1 MVTKSSIWT
10 KLSFVKKIIMVRFLG
25 FVLIFFTIFF
35 SRAISIEVTSLEAE
49 KRLEFSE
56 LFPKRI
62 CEKIYDKSTFGSVK
76 KLTDDITLR
85 NYFNLKRI
93 DLDEQNSTL
102 SLFLDQ
108 RSFFYTEPKLN
119 LIIFNS
125 LSDDFSDEM
134 SSINKKVIEAKTQ
147 KIVVCEYDLN
157 KSISEGKFFDF
168 QMTFQ
173 DSTKVE
179 SNVKP
184 KILIFYDGTIEYI
197 YYDEVVSYNISDF
210 DYKRYPFDEQSF
222 KFVIYSKIFEK
233 VSFRASDKFK
243 ILNDEMR
250 EVNFTNISSPGWTI
264 NQFISYPYMET
275 LVDAYSDYAKHSITT
290 EFLIERNSISF
301 VFKFI
306 MPIVMIIMVTYFTIF
321 VPFEFYRISVCITL
335 VLSLVAFNLVAAASK
350 IPDMPYLNVFDW
362 FIFTAYINAIS
373 VLIITFIESIYIG
386 HFMGYSQTD
395 ILKVPRH
402 EKTGLL
408 IFRKLSWII
417 LLIILIVSALAGY
430 WVIFLN

>member
-1 MVTKSSIWT
+1 MI
-10 KLSFVKKIIMVRFLG
+10 RFLG
-25 FVLIFFTIFF
+25 FILIFLSIFI

-62 CEKIYDKSTFGSVK
+62 CDNIYDKSTFGTEK
-76 KLTDDITLR
+76 KLKEDVTLK
-85 NYFNLKRI
+85 NFFNLKRI
-93 DLDEQNSTL
+93 NLDEQNSTL

-108 RSFFYTEPKLN
+108 RSFYYTEPKLN

-134 SSINKKVIEAKTQ
+134 SAINKKVIEAKTQ

-168 QMTFQ
+168 QMTYQ
-173 DSTKVE
+173 DSTKVV
-179 SNVKP
+179 SNIDP
-184 KILIFYDGTIEYI
+184 KILIFYDGTVEYI
-197 YYDEVVSYNISDF
+197 YYDEVVTYNISDF
-210 DYKRYPFDEQSF
+210 NYKKYPFDEQSF
-222 KFVIYSKIFEK
+222 KFVVYSKVFEK
-233 VSFRASDKFK
+233 VSFRASNKFK

-250 EVNFTNISSPGWTI
+250 KVNFTNISSPGWTI

-290 EFLIERNSISF
+290 EFLIQRNSISF

-321 VPFEFYRISVCITL
+321 LPFEFYRISVCITL
-335 VLSLVAFNLVAAASK
+335 VLSLVAFNLVAASSK

-373 VLIITFIESIYIG
+373 VLIVTFIESIYVG
-386 HFMGYSQTD
+386 HFMGYGQKD
-395 ILKVPRH
+395 ILNVPRH
-402 EKTGLL
+402 EKKGLL
-408 IFRKLSWII
+408 KFRKISGGV
-417 LLIILIVSALAGY
+417 LLAILIVSSVIGY
-430 WVIFLN
+430 SYIYK

>member
-1 MVTKSSIWT
+1 MI
-10 KLSFVKKIIMVRFLG
+10 RFFG
-25 FVLIFFTIFF
+25 FILIFLTIFI

-62 CEKIYDKSTFGSVK
+62 CDNIYDKSTFGTEK
-76 KLTDDITLR
+76 KLKEYVTLK
-85 NYFNLKRI
+85 NFFNLKRI
-93 DLDEQNSTL
+93 NLDEQNSSL

-108 RSFFYTEPKLN
+108 RSFYYTEPKLN

-134 SSINKKVIEAKTQ
+134 SAINKKVIEAKTQ

-168 QMTFQ
+168 QMTYQ

-179 SNVKP
+179 SNIDP
-184 KILIFYDGTIEYI
+184 KILIFYDGTVEYI
-197 YYDEVVSYNISDF
+197 YYDEVVTYNISDF
-210 DYKRYPFDEQSF
+210 NYKKYPFDEQSF
-222 KFVIYSKIFEK
+222 KFVVYSKVFEK

-250 EVNFTNISSPGWTI
+250 KVNFTNISSPGWTI

-290 EFLIERNSISF
+290 EFLIQRNSISF

-306 MPIVMIIMVTYFTIF
+306 MPIVMLIMVTYFTIF
-321 VPFEFYRISVCITL
+321 LPFEFYRISVCITL
-335 VLSLVAFNLVAAASK
+335 VLSLVAFNLVAASSK

-373 VLIITFIESIYIG
+373 VLIITFIESIYVG
-386 HFMGYSQTD
+386 HFMGYDQKD
-395 ILKVPRH
+395 ILKVPRD

-408 IFRKLSWII
+408 KFRKISWVI
-417 LLIILIVSALAGY
+417 LLIILIISALTGY
-430 WVIFLN
+430 FYIYK

>member
-1 MVTKSSIWT
+1 MFLYQENFKIIKV
-10 KLSFVKKIIMVRFLG
+10 LSFILLFLII
-25 FVLIFFTIFF
+25 FVPK
-35 SRAISIEVTSLEAE
+35 AVSIEVSTLEAE

-62 CEKIYDKSTFGSVK
+62 CDDIYNKSTFGVEK
-76 KLTDDITLR
+76 KLQEDVTLR
-85 NYFNLKRI
+85 NFYNLKRI
-93 DLDEQNSTL
+93 NLDEQKSTL
-102 SLFLDQ
+102 SLFIDQ
-108 RSFFYTEPKLN
+108 RSFFYKEPNLN

-125 LSDDFSDEM
+125 LSDDFSNEM
-134 SSINKKVIEAKTQ
+134 SSISKKVKEAKTQ

-157 KSISEGKFFDF
+157 RSILEGKFFDF

-197 YYDEVVSYNISDF
+197 YYDEVVTYNISDF
-210 DYKRYPFDEQSF
+210 NYKKYPFDKQSF

-243 ILNDEMR
+243 LLNNEMR
-250 EVNFTNISSPGWTI
+250 EVNFSNISSPGWSI
-264 NQFISYPYMET
+264 IQYIAYPYMET
-275 LVDAYSDYAKHSITT
+275 LVDAYSDYAKHSLTT

-306 MPIVMIIMVTYFTIF
+306 TPIMMITLITYFTIF
-321 VPFEFYRISVCITL
+321 LPFEFYRISVCITL
-335 VLSLVAFNLVAAASK
+335 VLSLVAFNLVAASSK

-362 FIFTAYINAIS
+362 FIFTAYINAVS
-373 VLIITFIESIYIG
+373 VLIVTFVESIYIG
-386 HFMGYSQTD
+386 HFLGYGQKD
-395 ILKVPRH
+395 ILKVPRDK
-402 EKTGLL
+402 KTGLL
-408 IFRKLSWII
+408 IFRKISWIVL
-417 LLIILIVSALAGY
+417 LLILIISASIGY
-430 WVIFLN
+430 FYIYK

>member
-1 MVTKSSIWT
+1 MT
-10 KLSFVKKIIMVRFLG
+10 RFLG
-25 FVLIFFTIFF
+25 FVLIFLTIFI

-62 CEKIYDKSTFGSVK
+62 CDNIYDQSNFGVEK
-76 KLTDDITLR
+76 KLKEDVTLK

-93 DLDEQNSTL
+93 NLDEQKSTL

-125 LSDDFSDEM
+125 LSDDFSNEM
-134 SSINKKVIEAKTQ
+134 SAINKKVIEAKTQ

-184 KILIFYDGTIEYI
+184 KILIFYDGTIEYV
-197 YYDEVVSYNISDF
+197 YYDEVALYNISDF

-233 VSFRASDKFK
+233 VSFRASNKFK

-250 EVNFTNISSPGWTI
+250 EVNFSNISSPGWTI
-264 NQFISYPYMET
+264 NQYIAYPYMET

-290 EFLIERNSISF
+290 EFLIQRNSISF

-306 MPIVMIIMVTYFTIF
+306 MPIVMIIIVTYFTVF

-350 IPDMPYLNVFDW
+350 IPNMPYLNVFDW

-373 VLIITFIESIYIG
+373 VLIITFVESIYIG
-386 HFMGYSQTD
+386 HFMGYGTKE
-395 ILKVPRH
+395 ILKIPRD

-408 IFRKLSWII
+408 KFRRISWII
-417 LLIILIVSALAGY
+417 LLIILITSTLLGY
-430 WVIFLN
+430 FYIYK

>member
-1 MVTKSSIWT
+1 MT
-10 KLSFVKKIIMVRFLG
+10 RFFG
-25 FVLIFFTIFF
+25 FVLIFLTIFI

-62 CEKIYDKSTFGSVK
+62 CDNIYDQSNFGVEK
-76 KLTDDITLR
+76 KLKEDVTLK

-93 DLDEQNSTL
+93 NLDEQKSTL

-125 LSDDFSDEM
+125 LSDDFSNEM
-134 SSINKKVIEAKTQ
+134 SAINKKVIEAKTQ
-147 KIVVCEYDLN
+147 KIVVCEFDLN

-184 KILIFYDGTIEYI
+184 KILIFYDGTIEYV
-197 YYDEVVSYNISDF
+197 YYDEVASYNISDF

-233 VSFRASDKFK
+233 VSFRASNKFK

-250 EVNFTNISSPGWTI
+250 EVNFSNISSPGWTI
-264 NQFISYPYMET
+264 NQYIAYPYMET

-290 EFLIERNSISF
+290 EFLIQRNSISF

-306 MPIVMIIMVTYFTIF
+306 MPIVMIIIVTYFTVF

-350 IPDMPYLNVFDW
+350 IPNMPYLNVFDW

-373 VLIITFIESIYIG
+373 VLIITFVESIYIG
-386 HFMGYSQTD
+386 HFMGYGQKD
-395 ILKVPRH
+395 ILKIPKD

-408 IFRKLSWII
+408 KFRRISWMI
-417 LLIILIVSALAGY
+417 LLIILITSTLLGY
-430 WVIFLN
+430 FYIYK

>member
-1 MVTKSSIWT
+1 MI
-10 KLSFVKKIIMVRFLG
+10 RFLG
-25 FVLIFFTIFF
+25 FILIFLSIFI

-62 CEKIYDKSTFGSVK
+62 CDNIYDKSTFGTEK
-76 KLTDDITLR
+76 KLKEDVTLK
-85 NYFNLKRI
+85 NFFNLKRI
-93 DLDEQNSTL
+93 NLDEQNSTL

-108 RSFFYTEPKLN
+108 RSFYYTEPKLN

-134 SSINKKVIEAKTQ
+134 SAINKKVLEAKTQ

-168 QMTFQ
+168 QMTYQ

-179 SNVKP
+179 SNVDP

-197 YYDEVVSYNISDF
+197 YYDEVVTYNISNF
-210 DYKRYPFDEQSF
+210 NYKKYPFDEQSF
-222 KFVIYSKIFEK
+222 KFVVYSKVFEK
-233 VSFRASDKFK
+233 VSFRASNKFK

-250 EVNFTNISSPGWTI
+250 KVNFTNISSPGWTI

-290 EFLIERNSISF
+290 EFLIQRNSISF

-306 MPIVMIIMVTYFTIF
+306 MPIVMIIMITYLTIF
-321 VPFEFYRISVCITL
+321 LPFEFYRISVCITL
-335 VLSLVAFNLVAAASK
+335 VLSLVAFNLVAASSK

-373 VLIITFIESIYIG
+373 VLIVTFIESIYIG
-386 HFMGYSQTD
+386 HFMGYGQRD
-395 ILKVPRH
+395 ILNVPRH
-402 EKTGLL
+402 EKKGLL
-408 IFRKLSWII
+408 KFRNISGVI
-417 LLIILIVSALAGY
+417 LLLILSASTIVGY
-430 WVIFLN
+430 FSIYK

>member
-1 MVTKSSIWT
+1 MT
-10 KLSFVKKIIMVRFLG
+10 RFLG
-25 FVLIFFTIFF
+25 FVFILLTIFI
-35 SRAISIEVTSLEAE
+35 SRAISIEVSSLEAE

-62 CEKIYDKSTFGSVK
+62 CDNIYDKSTFGVEK
-76 KLTDDITLR
+76 KLKEDVILK

-93 DLDEQNSTL
+93 DLNEQNSNL
-102 SLFLDQ
+102 SLLLDQ
-108 RSFFYTEPKLN
+108 RSFYYTEPKLN

-134 SSINKKVIEAKTQ
+134 SAINKKVIEAKTQ

-184 KILIFYDGTIEYI
+184 KILIFYDGTIEYV
-197 YYDEVVSYNISDF
+197 YYDEVALYNISDF

-233 VSFRASDKFK
+233 VSFRASNKFK

-250 EVNFTNISSPGWTI
+250 EVNFSNISSPGWTI
-264 NQFISYPYMET
+264 NQYIAYPYMET

-290 EFLIERNSISF
+290 EFLIQRNSISF

-306 MPIVMIIMVTYFTIF
+306 MPIVMIIIVTYFTVF

-350 IPDMPYLNVFDW
+350 IPNMPYLNVFDW

-373 VLIITFIESIYIG
+373 VLIITFVESIYIG
-386 HFMGYSQTD
+386 HFMGYGQKD
-395 ILKVPRH
+395 ILKIPRD

-408 IFRKLSWII
+408 KFRRISWII
-417 LLIILIVSALAGY
+417 LLIILITSTLLGY
-430 WVIFLN
+430 FYIYK

>member
-1 MVTKSSIWT
+1 MT
-10 KLSFVKKIIMVRFLG
+10 RFLG
-25 FVLIFFTIFF
+25 FILIFLSIFI

-62 CEKIYDKSTFGSVK
+62 CDNIYDKSAFGTEK
-76 KLTDDITLR
+76 KLKEYVTLK
-85 NYFNLKRI
+85 NFFNLKRI
-93 DLDEQNSTL
+93 NLDEQNSSL

-108 RSFFYTEPKLN
+108 RSFYYTEPKLN

-134 SSINKKVIEAKTQ
+134 SAINKKVIEAKTQ

-168 QMTFQ
+168 QMTYQ

-179 SNVKP
+179 SNIDP
-184 KILIFYDGTIEYI
+184 KILIFYDGTVEYI
-197 YYDEVVSYNISDF
+197 YYDEVVTYNISDF
-210 DYKRYPFDEQSF
+210 NYKKYPFDEQSF
-222 KFVIYSKIFEK
+222 KFVVYSKVFEK

-250 EVNFTNISSPGWTI
+250 KVNFTNISSPGWTI

-290 EFLIERNSISF
+290 EFIIERNSISF

-321 VPFEFYRISVCITL
+321 LPFEFDRISVCITL

-373 VLIITFIESIYIG
+373 VLIITFIESIYVG
-386 HFMGYSQTD
+386 HFMGYDQKD
-395 ILKVPRH
+395 ILKVPRD

-408 IFRKLSWII
+408 KFRRISWII
-417 LLIILIVSALAGY
+417 LLIILITSTLLGY
-430 WVIFLN
+430 FYIYK

>member
-1 MVTKSSIWT
+1 MKMQTKNQMFLYTENFKIM
-10 KLSFVKKIIMVRFLG
+10 KVLSFILLLLIT
-25 FVLIFFTIFF
+25 FVPKAL
-35 SRAISIEVTSLEAE
+35 SIEVSTLEAE

-62 CEKIYDKSTFGSVK
+62 CDDIYNKSTFGVEK
-76 KLTDDITLR
+76 KLQEDVTLR
-85 NYFNLKRI
+85 NFYNLKRI
-93 DLDEQNSTL
+93 NLDEQKSTL
-102 SLFLDQ
+102 SLFIDQ
-108 RSFFYTEPKLN
+108 RSFFYKEPKLN

-134 SSINKKVIEAKTQ
+134 SSISKKVKEAKTQ

-157 KSISEGKFFDF
+157 RSILEGKFFDF

-197 YYDEVVSYNISDF
+197 YYDEVVTYNISDF
-210 DYKRYPFDEQSF
+210 NYKKYPFDEQSF

-243 ILNDEMR
+243 ILNNDMR
-250 EVNFTNISSPGWTI
+250 EVNFSNISSPGWSI
-264 NQFISYPYMET
+264 IQYIAYPYMET

-306 MPIVMIIMVTYFTIF
+306 TPIMMITLITYFTIF
-321 VPFEFYRISVCITL
+321 LPFEFYRISVCITL
-335 VLSLVAFNLVAAASK
+335 VLSLVAFNLVAASSK

-362 FIFTAYINAIS
+362 FIFTAYINAVS
-373 VLIITFIESIYIG
+373 VLIVTFVESIYIG
-386 HFMGYSQTD
+386 HFMGYGQKD
-395 ILKVPRH
+395 ILRVPRDQ
-402 EKTGLL
+402 KTGLL
-408 IFRKLSWII
+408 IFRKISWII
-417 LLIILIVSALAGY
+417 LLLILIISASIGY
-430 WVIFLN
+430 FYIYK

>member
-1 MVTKSSIWT
+1 MI
-10 KLSFVKKIIMVRFLG
+10 RFLG
-25 FVLIFFTIFF
+25 FILIFLSIFI

-62 CEKIYDKSTFGSVK
+62 CDNIYDKSTFGTEK
-76 KLTDDITLR
+76 KLKEDVTLK
-85 NYFNLKRI
+85 NFFNLKRI
-93 DLDEQNSTL
+93 NLDEQNSTL

-108 RSFFYTEPKLN
+108 RSFYYTEPKLN

-134 SSINKKVIEAKTQ
+134 SAINKKVIEAKTQ

-168 QMTFQ
+168 QMTYQ
-173 DSTKVE
+173 DSTKVV
-179 SNVKP
+179 SNIDP
-184 KILIFYDGTIEYI
+184 KILIFYDGTVEYI
-197 YYDEVVSYNISDF
+197 YYDEVVTYNTSDF
-210 DYKRYPFDEQSF
+210 NYKKYPFDEQSF
-222 KFVIYSKIFEK
+222 KFVVYSKVFEK

-250 EVNFTNISSPGWTI
+250 KVNFTNISSPGWTI

-290 EFLIERNSISF
+290 EFLIQRNSISF

-306 MPIVMIIMVTYFTIF
+306 MPIVMIIMITYLTIF
-321 VPFEFYRISVCITL
+321 LPFEFYRISVCITL
-335 VLSLVAFNLVAAASK
+335 VLSLVAFNLVAASSK

-373 VLIITFIESIYIG
+373 VLIVTFIESIYVG
-386 HFMGYSQTD
+386 HFMGYGQKD
-395 ILKVPRH
+395 ILNVPRH
-402 EKTGLL
+402 EKAGLL
-408 IFRKLSWII
+408 IFRRISWII
-417 LLIILIVSALAGY
+417 LLIILIVSALIGY
-430 WVIFLN
+430 FYIYK

>member
-1 MVTKSSIWT
+1 MI
-10 KLSFVKKIIMVRFLG
+10 RFFG
-25 FVLIFFTIFF
+25 FILIFLTIFI

-62 CEKIYDKSTFGSVK
+62 CDNIYDKSTFGTEK
-76 KLTDDITLR
+76 KLKEYVTLK
-85 NYFNLKRI
+85 NFFNLKRI
-93 DLDEQNSTL
+93 NLDEQNSSL

-108 RSFFYTEPKLN
+108 RSFYYTEPKLN

-134 SSINKKVIEAKTQ
+134 SAINKKVIEAKTQ

-168 QMTFQ
+168 QMTYQ

-179 SNVKP
+179 SNIDP
-184 KILIFYDGTIEYI
+184 KILIFYDGTVEYI
-197 YYDEVVSYNISDF
+197 YYDEVVTYNISDF
-210 DYKRYPFDEQSF
+210 NYKKYPFDEQSF
-222 KFVIYSKIFEK
+222 KFVVYSKVFEK

-250 EVNFTNISSPGWTI
+250 KVNFTNISSPGWTI

-290 EFLIERNSISF
+290 EFIIERNSISF

-321 VPFEFYRISVCITL
+321 LPFEFYRISVCITL

-373 VLIITFIESIYIG
+373 VLIVTFIESIYVG
-386 HFMGYSQTD
+386 HFMGYDQKD
-395 ILKVPRH
+395 ILKVPRD

-408 IFRKLSWII
+408 KFRKISWVI
-417 LLIILIVSALAGY
+417 LLIILIISALTGY
-430 WVIFLN
+430 FYIYK

>member
-1 MVTKSSIWT
+1 MKMQTKNQMFLYPENFKIM
-10 KLSFVKKIIMVRFLG
+10 KVLSFILLLLIT
-25 FVLIFFTIFF
+25 FVPK
-35 SRAISIEVTSLEAE
+35 AVSIEVSTLEAE

-62 CEKIYDKSTFGSVK
+62 CDDIYNKSTFGVEK
-76 KLTDDITLR
+76 KLQEDVTLR
-85 NYFNLKRI
+85 NFYNLKRI
-93 DLDEQNSTL
+93 NLDEQKSTL
-102 SLFLDQ
+102 SLFIDQ
-108 RSFFYTEPKLN
+108 RSFFYKEPKLN

-134 SSINKKVIEAKTQ
+134 SSISKKVKEAKTQ

-157 KSISEGKFFDF
+157 RSILEGKFFDF

-197 YYDEVVSYNISDF
+197 YYDEVVTYNISDF
-210 DYKRYPFDEQSF
+210 NYKKYPFDKQSF

-243 ILNDEMR
+243 LLNNEMR
-250 EVNFTNISSPGWTI
+250 EVNFSNISSPGWSI
-264 NQFISYPYMET
+264 IQYIAYPYMET

-306 MPIVMIIMVTYFTIF
+306 TPIMMITLITYFTIF
-321 VPFEFYRISVCITL
+321 LPFEFYRISVCITL
-335 VLSLVAFNLVAAASK
+335 VLSLVAFNLVAASSK

-362 FIFTAYINAIS
+362 FIFTAYINAVS
-373 VLIITFIESIYIG
+373 VLIVTFVESIYIG
-386 HFMGYSQTD
+386 HFLGYGQKD
-395 ILKVPRH
+395 ILKVPRDQ
-402 EKTGLL
+402 KTGLL
-408 IFRKLSWII
+408 IFRKISWII
-417 LLIILIVSALAGY
+417 LLLILIISASIGY
-430 WVIFLN
+430 FYIYK

>member
-1 MVTKSSIWT
+1 M
-10 KLSFVKKIIMVRFLG
+10 KIIFRLLFFLNV
-25 FVLIFFTIFF
+25 FLIFSYTN
-35 SRAISIEVTSLEAE
+35 AIEVTSLQAE

-56 LFPKRI
+56 LFPKKI
-62 CEKIYDKSTFGSVK
+62 CDKIYDQSTFGVEK
-76 KLTDDITLR
+76 KLKEDVTLR

-93 DLDEQNSTL
+93 NLDEQNSTL

-173 DSTKVE
+173 DSTKVD

-197 YYDEVVSYNISDF
+197 YYDEFVTYNISNF
-210 DYKRYPFDEQSF
+210 DYKKYPFDEQTF
-222 KFVIYSKIFEK
+222 KFVIYSKVFEK

-321 VPFEFYRISVCITL
+321 VPFDFHRVSVCITL

-350 IPDMPYLNVFDW
+350 IPDMTYLNVFDW

-386 HFMGYSQTD
+386 HFMGYGQKD
-395 ILKVPRH
+395 ILKIPMD

-408 IFRKLSWII
+408 IFRKISWVI
-417 LLIILIVSALAGY
+417 LLIILIISALIGY
-430 WVIFLN
+430 LYIYK

>member
-1 MVTKSSIWT
+1 MI
-10 KLSFVKKIIMVRFLG
+10 RFFG
-25 FVLIFFTIFF
+25 FILIFLTIFI

-62 CEKIYDKSTFGSVK
+62 CDNIYDKSTFGTEK
-76 KLTDDITLR
+76 KLKEYVTLK
-85 NYFNLKRI
+85 NFFNLKRI
-93 DLDEQNSTL
+93 NLDEQNSSL

-108 RSFFYTEPKLN
+108 RSFYYTEPKLN

-134 SSINKKVIEAKTQ
+134 SAINKKVIEAKTQ

-157 KSISEGKFFDF
+157 KSILEGKFFDF
-168 QMTFQ
+168 QMTYQ

-179 SNVKP
+179 SNIDP
-184 KILIFYDGTIEYI
+184 KILIFYDGTVEYI
-197 YYDEVVSYNISDF
+197 YYDEVVTYNISDF
-210 DYKRYPFDEQSF
+210 NYKKYPFDEQSF
-222 KFVIYSKIFEK
+222 KFVVYSKVFEK

-250 EVNFTNISSPGWTI
+250 KVNFTNISSPGWTI

-290 EFLIERNSISF
+290 EFLIQRNSISF

-321 VPFEFYRISVCITL
+321 LPFEFYRISVCITL

-373 VLIITFIESIYIG
+373 VLIVTFIESIYIG
-386 HFMGYSQTD
+386 HFMGYGQRD
-395 ILKVPRH
+395 ILNVPRH
-402 EKTGLL
+402 EKKGLL
-408 IFRKLSWII
+408 KFRKISGGV
-417 LLIILIVSALAGY
+417 LLIILIVSSAIGY
-430 WVIFLN
+430 SYIYK

>member
-1 MVTKSSIWT
+1 MI
-10 KLSFVKKIIMVRFLG
+10 RFLG
-25 FVLIFFTIFF
+25 FILIFLSIFI

-62 CEKIYDKSTFGSVK
+62 CDNIYDKSTFGTEK
-76 KLTDDITLR
+76 KLKEDVTLK
-85 NYFNLKRI
+85 NFFNLKRI
-93 DLDEQNSTL
+93 NLDEQNSTL

-108 RSFFYTEPKLN
+108 RSFYYTEPKLN

-134 SSINKKVIEAKTQ
+134 SAINKKVIEAKTQ

-168 QMTFQ
+168 QMTYQ
-173 DSTKVE
+173 DSTKVV
-179 SNVKP
+179 SNIDP
-184 KILIFYDGTIEYI
+184 KILIFYDGTVEYI
-197 YYDEVVSYNISDF
+197 YYDEVVTYNISDF
-210 DYKRYPFDEQSF
+210 NYKKYPFDEQSF
-222 KFVIYSKIFEK
+222 KFVVYSKVFEK
-233 VSFRASDKFK
+233 VSFRASNKFK

-250 EVNFTNISSPGWTI
+250 KVNFTNISSPGWTI

-290 EFLIERNSISF
+290 EFLIQRNSISF

-306 MPIVMIIMVTYFTIF
+306 MPIVMIIMITYLTIF
-321 VPFEFYRISVCITL
+321 LPFEFYRISVCITL
-335 VLSLVAFNLVAAASK
+335 VLSLVAFNLVAASSK

-373 VLIITFIESIYIG
+373 VLIVTFIESIYVG
-386 HFMGYSQTD
+386 HFMGYGQKD

-402 EKTGLL
+402 EKAGLL
-408 IFRKLSWII
+408 IFRRISWII
-417 LLIILIVSALAGY
+417 LLIILIVSALIGY
-430 WVIFLN
+430 FYIYK

>member
-1 MVTKSSIWT
+1 MT
-10 KLSFVKKIIMVRFLG
+10 RFLG
-25 FVLIFFTIFF
+25 FVLIILTIFI
-35 SRAISIEVTSLEAE
+35 SKAISIEVTSLEAE

-62 CEKIYDKSTFGSVK
+62 CDNIYDQSNFGVEK
-76 KLTDDITLR
+76 KLKEDVTLK

-93 DLDEQNSTL
+93 NLDEQKSTL

-125 LSDDFSDEM
+125 LSDDFSNEM
-134 SSINKKVIEAKTQ
+134 SAINKKVIEAKTQ

-184 KILIFYDGTIEYI
+184 KILIFYDGTIEYV
-197 YYDEVVSYNISDF
+197 YYDEVASYNISDF

-306 MPIVMIIMVTYFTIF
+306 MPIVMIIMITYLTIF
-321 VPFEFYRISVCITL
+321 LPFEFYRISVCITL
-335 VLSLVAFNLVAAASK
+335 VLSLVAFNLVAASSK

-373 VLIITFIESIYIG
+373 VLIVTFIESIYIG
-386 HFMGYSQTD
+386 HFMGYGQRD
-395 ILKVPRH
+395 ILNVPRH
-402 EKTGLL
+402 EKKGLL
-408 IFRKLSWII
+408 KFRKISGGV
-417 LLIILIVSALAGY
+417 LLTILIVSSVIGY
-430 WVIFLN
+430 SYIYK

>member
-1 MVTKSSIWT
+1 MT
-10 KLSFVKKIIMVRFLG
+10 RFLG
-25 FVLIFFTIFF
+25 FVLIFLTIFI

-62 CEKIYDKSTFGSVK
+62 CDNIYDQSNFGVEK
-76 KLTDDITLR
+76 KLKEDVTLK

-93 DLDEQNSTL
+93 NLDEQKSTL

-125 LSDDFSDEM
+125 LSDDFSNEM
-134 SSINKKVIEAKTQ
+134 SAINKKVIEAKTQ
-147 KIVVCEYDLN
+147 KIVVCEFDLN

-184 KILIFYDGTIEYI
+184 KILIFYDGTIEYV
-197 YYDEVVSYNISDF
+197 YYDEVALYNISDF

-233 VSFRASDKFK
+233 VSFRASNKFK

-250 EVNFTNISSPGWTI
+250 EVNFSNISSPGWTI
-264 NQFISYPYMET
+264 NQYIAYPYMET

-290 EFLIERNSISF
+290 EFLIQRNSISF

-306 MPIVMIIMVTYFTIF
+306 MLIVMIILVTYFTVF

-350 IPDMPYLNVFDW
+350 IPNMPYLNVFDW

-373 VLIITFIESIYIG
+373 VLIITFVESIYIG
-386 HFMGYSQTD
+386 HFMGYGQKD
-395 ILKVPRH
+395 ILKIPRD

-408 IFRKLSWII
+408 KFRRISWII
-417 LLIILIVSALAGY
+417 LLIILITSTLLGY
-430 WVIFLN
+430 FYIYK

>member
-1 MVTKSSIWT
+1 MKMQTKKQMFLYPENFKIM
-10 KLSFVKKIIMVRFLG
+10 KVLSFILLLLIT
-25 FVLIFFTIFF
+25 FVPK
-35 SRAISIEVTSLEAE
+35 AVSIEVSTLEAE

-62 CEKIYDKSTFGSVK
+62 CDDIYNKSTFGVEK
-76 KLTDDITLR
+76 KLQEDVTLR
-85 NYFNLKRI
+85 NFYNLKRI
-93 DLDEQNSTL
+93 NLDEQKSTL
-102 SLFLDQ
+102 SLFIDQ
-108 RSFFYTEPKLN
+108 RSFFYKEPNLN

-125 LSDDFSDEM
+125 LSDDFSNEM
-134 SSINKKVIEAKTQ
+134 SSISKKVKEAKTQ

-157 KSISEGKFFDF
+157 RSILEGKFFDF

-197 YYDEVVSYNISDF
+197 YYDEVVTYNISDF
-210 DYKRYPFDEQSF
+210 NYKKYPFDKQSF

-243 ILNDEMR
+243 LLNNEMR
-250 EVNFTNISSPGWTI
+250 EVNFSNISSPGWSI
-264 NQFISYPYMET
+264 IQYIAYPYMET
-275 LVDAYSDYAKHSITT
+275 LVDAYSDYAKHSLTT

-306 MPIVMIIMVTYFTIF
+306 TPIMMITLITYFTIF
-321 VPFEFYRISVCITL
+321 LPFEFYRISVCITL
-335 VLSLVAFNLVAAASK
+335 VLSLVAFNLVAASSK

-362 FIFTAYINAIS
+362 FIFTAYINAVS
-373 VLIITFIESIYIG
+373 VLIVTFVESIYIG
-386 HFMGYSQTD
+386 HFLGYGQKD
-395 ILKVPRH
+395 ILKVPRDK
-402 EKTGLL
+402 KTGLL
-408 IFRKLSWII
+408 IFRKISWIVL
-417 LLIILIVSALAGY
+417 LLILIISASIGY
-430 WVIFLN
+430 FYIYK

>member
-1 MVTKSSIWT
+1 MFLYQENFKMIKV
-10 KLSFVKKIIMVRFLG
+10 LSFILLFLITFG
-25 FVLIFFTIFF
+25 PKAV
-35 SRAISIEVTSLEAE
+35 SIEVSTLEAE

-62 CEKIYDKSTFGSVK
+62 CDDIYNKSTFGVEK
-76 KLTDDITLR
+76 KLQEDVTLR
-85 NYFNLKRI
+85 NFYNLKRI
-93 DLDEQNSTL
+93 NLDEQKSTL
-102 SLFLDQ
+102 SLFIDQ
-108 RSFFYTEPKLN
+108 RSFFYKEPKLN

-125 LSDDFSDEM
+125 LSDDFSNEM
-134 SSINKKVIEAKTQ
+134 SSISKKVKEAKTQ

-173 DSTKVE
+173 DSIKVE

-197 YYDEVVSYNISDF
+197 YYDEVVTYNISDF

-250 EVNFTNISSPGWTI
+250 EVNFSNISSPGWTI
-264 NQFISYPYMET
+264 NQYIAYPYMET
-275 LVDAYSDYAKHSITT
+275 LVDAYSDYAKHSITA

-321 VPFEFYRISVCITL
+321 VPFEFHRISVCITL
-335 VLSLVAFNLVAAASK
+335 VLSLVAFNLVAASSK

-386 HFMGYSQTD
+386 NFMGYGQED
-395 ILKVPRH
+395 ILKVPRD

-408 IFRKLSWII
+408 IFRKISWII
-417 LLIILIVSALAGY
+417 LLLILIISASIGY
-430 WVIFLN
+430 FYIYK

>member
-1 MVTKSSIWT
+1 MTR
-10 KLSFVKKIIMVRFLG
+10 LLG
-25 FVLIFFTIFF
+25 VILIFLSIFI

-62 CEKIYDKSTFGSVK
+62 CDNIYDKSTFGTEK
-76 KLTDDITLR
+76 KLKEDVTLK
-85 NYFNLKRI
+85 NFFNLKRI
-93 DLDEQNSTL
+93 NLDEQNSTL

-108 RSFFYTEPKLN
+108 RSFYYTEPKLN

-134 SSINKKVIEAKTQ
+134 SAINKKVIEAKTQ

-168 QMTFQ
+168 QMTYQ

-179 SNVKP
+179 SNIDP
-184 KILIFYDGTIEYI
+184 KILIFYDGTVEYI
-197 YYDEVVSYNISDF
+197 YYDEVVTYNTSDF
-210 DYKRYPFDEQSF
+210 NYKKYPFDEQSF
-222 KFVIYSKIFEK
+222 KFVVYSKVFEK
-233 VSFRASDKFK
+233 VSFRASNKFK

-250 EVNFTNISSPGWTI
+250 KVNFTNISSPGWTI

-290 EFLIERNSISF
+290 EFLIQRNSISF

-306 MPIVMIIMVTYFTIF
+306 MPIVMIIMITYLTIF
-321 VPFEFYRISVCITL
+321 LPFEFYRISVCITL
-335 VLSLVAFNLVAAASK
+335 VLSLVAFNLVAASSK
-350 IPDMPYLNVFDW
+350 IPDMPYLNIFDW
-362 FIFTAYINAIS
+362 FIFTAYVNAIS
-373 VLIITFIESIYIG
+373 VLLVTFIESVYIG
-386 HFMGYSQTD
+386 HFLGY
-395 ILKVPRH
+395 
-402 EKTGLL
+402 EKKEIIKISPSEKIGLL
-408 IFRKLSWII
+408 KFRKISGVI
-417 LLIILIVSALAGY
+417 LLTILIVSAWTGY
-430 WVIFLN
+430 WIIFLN

>member
-1 MVTKSSIWT
+1 MT
-10 KLSFVKKIIMVRFLG
+10 RFFG
-25 FVLIFFTIFF
+25 FVLIFLTIFI

-62 CEKIYDKSTFGSVK
+62 CDNIYDQSNFGVEK
-76 KLTDDITLR
+76 KLKEDVTLK

-93 DLDEQNSTL
+93 NLDEQKSTL

-125 LSDDFSDEM
+125 LSDDFSNEM
-134 SSINKKVIEAKTQ
+134 SAINKKVIEAKTQ

-184 KILIFYDGTIEYI
+184 NILIFYDGTIEYV
-197 YYDEVVSYNISDF
+197 YYDEIASYNISDF

-233 VSFRASDKFK
+233 VSFRASNKFK

-250 EVNFTNISSPGWTI
+250 EVNFSNISSPGWTI
-264 NQFISYPYMET
+264 NQYIAYPYMET

-290 EFLIERNSISF
+290 EFLIQRNSISF

-306 MPIVMIIMVTYFTIF
+306 MPIVMIIIVTYFTVF

-350 IPDMPYLNVFDW
+350 IPNMPYLNVFDW

-373 VLIITFIESIYIG
+373 VLIITFVESIYIG
-386 HFMGYSQTD
+386 HFMGYGQRD
-395 ILKVPRH
+395 ILKIPRD

-408 IFRKLSWII
+408 KFRKISWVI
-417 LLIILIVSALAGY
+417 LLIILIISALTGY
-430 WVIFLN
+430 FYIYK

>member
-1 MVTKSSIWT
+1 MFLYQENFKIIKV
-10 KLSFVKKIIMVRFLG
+10 LSFILLFLII
-25 FVLIFFTIFF
+25 FVPK
-35 SRAISIEVTSLEAE
+35 AVSIEVSTLEAE

-62 CEKIYDKSTFGSVK
+62 CDDIYNKSTFGVEK
-76 KLTDDITLR
+76 KLQEDVTLR
-85 NYFNLKRI
+85 NFYNLKRI
-93 DLDEQNSTL
+93 NLDEQKSTL
-102 SLFLDQ
+102 SLFIDQ
-108 RSFFYTEPKLN
+108 RSFFYKEPNLN

-125 LSDDFSDEM
+125 LSDDFSNEM
-134 SSINKKVIEAKTQ
+134 SSISKKVKEAKTQ

-157 KSISEGKFFDF
+157 RSILEGKFFDF

-197 YYDEVVSYNISDF
+197 YYDEVVTYNISDF
-210 DYKRYPFDEQSF
+210 NYKKYPFDKQSF

-243 ILNDEMR
+243 LLNNEMR
-250 EVNFTNISSPGWTI
+250 EVNFSNISSPGWSI
-264 NQFISYPYMET
+264 IQYIAYPYMET

-306 MPIVMIIMVTYFTIF
+306 TPIMMITLITYFTIF
-321 VPFEFYRISVCITL
+321 LPFEFYRISVCITL
-335 VLSLVAFNLVAAASK
+335 VLSLVAFNLVAASSK

-362 FIFTAYINAIS
+362 FIFTAYINAVS
-373 VLIITFIESIYIG
+373 VLIVTFVESIYIG
-386 HFMGYSQTD
+386 HFLGYGQKD
-395 ILKVPRH
+395 ILKVPRDK
-402 EKTGLL
+402 KTGLL
-408 IFRKLSWII
+408 IFRKISWIVL
-417 LLIILIVSALAGY
+417 LLILIISASIGY
-430 WVIFLN
+430 FYIYK

>member
-1 MVTKSSIWT
+1 MT
-10 KLSFVKKIIMVRFLG
+10 RFFG
-25 FVLIFFTIFF
+25 FVLIFLTIFI

-62 CEKIYDKSTFGSVK
+62 CDNIYDQSNFGVEK
-76 KLTDDITLR
+76 KLKEDVTLK

-93 DLDEQNSTL
+93 NLDEQKSTL

-125 LSDDFSDEM
+125 LSDDFSNEM
-134 SSINKKVIEAKTQ
+134 SAINKKVIEAKTQ
-147 KIVVCEYDLN
+147 KIVVCEFDLN

-184 KILIFYDGTIEYI
+184 KILIFYDGTIEYV
-197 YYDEVVSYNISDF
+197 YYDEVASYNISDF

-233 VSFRASDKFK
+233 VSFRASNKFK

-250 EVNFTNISSPGWTI
+250 EVNFSNISSPGWTI
-264 NQFISYPYMET
+264 NQYIAYPYMET

-290 EFLIERNSISF
+290 EFLIQRNSISF

-306 MPIVMIIMVTYFTIF
+306 MPIVMIIIVTYFTVF

-350 IPDMPYLNVFDW
+350 IPNMPYLNVFDW

-373 VLIITFIESIYIG
+373 VLIITFVESIYIG
-386 HFMGYSQTD
+386 HFMGYGQRD
-395 ILKVPRH
+395 ILKIPRD

-408 IFRKLSWII
+408 KFRRISWII
-417 LLIILIVSALAGY
+417 LLIILITSTLLGY
-430 WVIFLN
+430 FYIYK

>member
-1 MVTKSSIWT
+1 MT
-10 KLSFVKKIIMVRFLG
+10 RFLG
-25 FVLIFFTIFF
+25 FVLILLTIFI
-35 SRAISIEVTSLEAE
+35 SRAISIEVSSLEAE

-62 CEKIYDKSTFGSVK
+62 CDNIYDKSTFGIEK
-76 KLTDDITLR
+76 KLKEDVILK

-93 DLDEQNSTL
+93 DLNEQNSNL

-108 RSFFYTEPKLN
+108 RSFYYTEPKLN

-134 SSINKKVIEAKTQ
+134 SAINKKVIEAKTQ

-197 YYDEVVSYNISDF
+197 YYDEIVAYNISDF
-210 DYKRYPFDEQSF
+210 DYKRYPFDEQTF
-222 KFVIYSKIFEK
+222 KFVIFSKIFEK

-306 MPIVMIIMVTYFTIF
+306 MPIVMIIMVTYLTIF
-321 VPFEFYRISVCITL
+321 LPFEFYRISVCIIL
-335 VLSLVAFNLVAAASK
+335 VLSLVAFNLVAAASR

-373 VLIITFIESIYIG
+373 VLIVTFIESIYIG
-386 HFMGYSQTD
+386 HFMGYGQKD
-395 ILKVPRH
+395 ILNVPRH
-402 EKTGLL
+402 EKKGLL
-408 IFRKLSWII
+408 KFRKISGGVLST
-417 LLIILIVSALAGY
+417 ILIVSSVIGY
-430 WVIFLN
+430 SYIYK

>member
-1 MVTKSSIWT
+1 MKSIY
-10 KLSFVKKIIMVRFLG
+10 KFIILIS
-25 FVLIFFTIFF
+25 VLLI
-35 SRAISIEVTSLEAE
+35 SNNSYSIEVSTLEAE

-62 CEKIYDKSTFGSVK
+62 CDNIYEKSTFGTEK
-76 KLTDDITLR
+76 KLKEDVVLK
-85 NYFNLKRI
+85 NFFNLKRI
-93 DLDEQNSTL
+93 NLNEQNSSL

-108 RSFFYTEPKLN
+108 RSFYYTEPKLN

-134 SSINKKVIEAKTQ
+134 SAINKKVIEAKTQ

-168 QMTFQ
+168 QMTYQ

-179 SNVKP
+179 SNVDP

-197 YYDEVVSYNISDF
+197 YYDEVVTYNISDF
-210 DYKRYPFDEQSF
+210 NYKKYPFDEQSF
-222 KFVIYSKIFEK
+222 KFVVYSKVFEK

-243 ILNDEMR
+243 VLNDEMR

-290 EFLIERNSISF
+290 EFLIQRNSISF

-321 VPFEFYRISVCITL
+321 VPFDFHRVSVCITL

-373 VLIITFIESIYIG
+373 VLLVTFIESTYIG
-386 HFMGYSQTD
+386 QFMGYGSED

-402 EKTGLL
+402 EKKGLL
-408 IFRKLSWII
+408 KFRKISGVV
-417 LLIILIVSALAGY
+417 LLIILIVSTLIGY
-430 WVIFLN
+430 FYIYK

>member
-1 MVTKSSIWT
+1 MT
-10 KLSFVKKIIMVRFLG
+10 RFLG
-25 FVLIFFTIFF
+25 FVLIFLTIFI

-62 CEKIYDKSTFGSVK
+62 CDNIYDQSNFGVEK
-76 KLTDDITLR
+76 KLKEDVTLK

-93 DLDEQNSTL
+93 NLDEQKSTL

-125 LSDDFSDEM
+125 LSDDFSNEM
-134 SSINKKVIEAKTQ
+134 SAINKKVIEAKTQ
-147 KIVVCEYDLN
+147 KIVVCEFDLN

-184 KILIFYDGTIEYI
+184 KILIFYDGTIEYV
-197 YYDEVVSYNISDF
+197 YYDEIASYNISDF

-233 VSFRASDKFK
+233 VSFRASNKFK

-250 EVNFTNISSPGWTI
+250 EVNFSNISSPGWTI
-264 NQFISYPYMET
+264 NQYIAYPYMET

-290 EFLIERNSISF
+290 EFLIQRNSISF

-306 MPIVMIIMVTYFTIF
+306 MPIVMIIMVTYLTIF
-321 VPFEFYRISVCITL
+321 LPFEFYRISVCITL

-350 IPDMPYLNVFDW
+350 IPNMPYLNVFDW

-373 VLIITFIESIYIG
+373 VLIITFVESIYIG
-386 HFMGYSQTD
+386 HFMGYGQKD
-395 ILKVPRH
+395 ILKIPRD

-408 IFRKLSWII
+408 KFRRISWII
-417 LLIILIVSALAGY
+417 LLIILITSTLLGY
-430 WVIFLN
+430 FYIYK

>member
-1 MVTKSSIWT
+1 MFLYQENFKMIKV
-10 KLSFVKKIIMVRFLG
+10 LSFILLFLITFG
-25 FVLIFFTIFF
+25 SKAV
-35 SRAISIEVTSLEAE
+35 SIEVSTLEAE

-62 CEKIYDKSTFGSVK
+62 CDDIYNKSTFGVEK
-76 KLTDDITLR
+76 KLQEDVTLR
-85 NYFNLKRI
+85 NFYNLKRI
-93 DLDEQNSTL
+93 NLDEQKSTL
-102 SLFLDQ
+102 SLFIDQ
-108 RSFFYTEPKLN
+108 RSFFYKEPKLN

-125 LSDDFSDEM
+125 LSDDFSNEM
-134 SSINKKVIEAKTQ
+134 SSISKKVKEAKTQ

-173 DSTKVE
+173 DSIKVE

-197 YYDEVVSYNISDF
+197 YYDEVVTYNISDF

-250 EVNFTNISSPGWTI
+250 EVNFSNISSPGWTI
-264 NQFISYPYMET
+264 NQYIAYPYMET

-335 VLSLVAFNLVAAASK
+335 VLSLVAFNLVAASSK

-386 HFMGYSQTD
+386 NFMGYGQKD
-395 ILKVPRH
+395 ILKVPRD

-408 IFRKLSWII
+408 IFRKISWII
-417 LLIILIVSALAGY
+417 LLLILIISSSIGY
-430 WVIFLN
+430 FYIYK

>member
-1 MVTKSSIWT
+1 MKMQTKNQMFLYPENFKIM
-10 KLSFVKKIIMVRFLG
+10 KVLSFILLLLIT
-25 FVLIFFTIFF
+25 FVPK
-35 SRAISIEVTSLEAE
+35 AVSIEVSTLEAE

-62 CEKIYDKSTFGSVK
+62 CDDIYNKSTFGVEK
-76 KLTDDITLR
+76 KLQEDVTLR
-85 NYFNLKRI
+85 NFYNLKRI
-93 DLDEQNSTL
+93 NLDEQKSTL
-102 SLFLDQ
+102 SLFIDQ
-108 RSFFYTEPKLN
+108 RSFFYKEPKLN

-134 SSINKKVIEAKTQ
+134 SSISKKVKEAKTQ

-157 KSISEGKFFDF
+157 RSILEGKFFDF

-197 YYDEVVSYNISDF
+197 YYDEVVTYNISDF
-210 DYKRYPFDEQSF
+210 NYKKYPFDKQSF

-243 ILNDEMR
+243 LLNNEMR
-250 EVNFTNISSPGWTI
+250 EVNFSNISSPGWSI
-264 NQFISYPYMET
+264 IQYIAYPYMET

-306 MPIVMIIMVTYFTIF
+306 TPIMMITLITYFTIF
-321 VPFEFYRISVCITL
+321 LPFEFYRISVCITL
-335 VLSLVAFNLVAAASK
+335 VLSLVAFNLVAASSK

-362 FIFTAYINAIS
+362 FIFTAYINAVS
-373 VLIITFIESIYIG
+373 VLIVTFVESIYIG
-386 HFMGYSQTD
+386 HFLGYGQKD
-395 ILKVPRH
+395 ILKVPRDK
-402 EKTGLL
+402 KTGLL
-408 IFRKLSWII
+408 IFRKISWIVL
-417 LLIILIVSALAGY
+417 LLILIISASIGY
-430 WVIFLN
+430 FYIYK

>member
-1 MVTKSSIWT
+1 MFLYQENFKIIKV
-10 KLSFVKKIIMVRFLG
+10 LSFILLFLII
-25 FVLIFFTIFF
+25 FVPK
-35 SRAISIEVTSLEAE
+35 AVSIEVSTLEAE

-62 CEKIYDKSTFGSVK
+62 CDDIYNKSTFGVEK
-76 KLTDDITLR
+76 KLQEDVTLR
-85 NYFNLKRI
+85 NFYNLKRI
-93 DLDEQNSTL
+93 NLDEQKSTL
-102 SLFLDQ
+102 SLFIDQ
-108 RSFFYTEPKLN
+108 RSFFYKEPNLN

-125 LSDDFSDEM
+125 LSDDFSNEM
-134 SSINKKVIEAKTQ
+134 SSISKKVKEAKTQ

-157 KSISEGKFFDF
+157 RSILEGKFFDF

-197 YYDEVVSYNISDF
+197 YYDEVVTYNISDF
-210 DYKRYPFDEQSF
+210 NYKKYPFDKQSF

-243 ILNDEMR
+243 LLNNEMR
-250 EVNFTNISSPGWTI
+250 EVNFSNISSPGWSI
-264 NQFISYPYMET
+264 IQYIAYPYMET
-275 LVDAYSDYAKHSITT
+275 LVDAYSDYAKHSLTT

-306 MPIVMIIMVTYFTIF
+306 TPIMMITLITYFTIF
-321 VPFEFYRISVCITL
+321 LPFEFYRISVCITL
-335 VLSLVAFNLVAAASK
+335 VLSLVAFNLVAASSK

-362 FIFTAYINAIS
+362 FIFTAYINAVS
-373 VLIITFIESIYIG
+373 VLIVTFVESIYIG
-386 HFMGYSQTD
+386 HFLGYGQKD

-402 EKTGLL
+402 KINGLL
-408 IFRKLSWII
+408 IFRKISWII
-417 LLIILIVSALAGY
+417 LLLILIISASIGY
-430 WVIFLN
+430 FYIYK

>member
-1 MVTKSSIWT
+1 MI
-10 KLSFVKKIIMVRFLG
+10 RFLG
-25 FVLIFFTIFF
+25 FILIFLTIFI

-62 CEKIYDKSTFGSVK
+62 CDNIYDKSAFGTEK
-76 KLTDDITLR
+76 KLKEYVTLK
-85 NYFNLKRI
+85 NFFNLKRI
-93 DLDEQNSTL
+93 NLDEQKSSL

-108 RSFFYTEPKLN
+108 RSFYYTEPKLN

-134 SSINKKVIEAKTQ
+134 SAINKKVIEAKTQ

-168 QMTFQ
+168 QMTYQ

-179 SNVKP
+179 SNIDP
-184 KILIFYDGTIEYI
+184 KILIFYDGTVEYI
-197 YYDEVVSYNISDF
+197 YYDEVVTYNISDF
-210 DYKRYPFDEQSF
+210 NYKKYPFDEQSF
-222 KFVIYSKIFEK
+222 KFVVYSKVFEK

-250 EVNFTNISSPGWTI
+250 KVNFTNISSPGWTI

-290 EFLIERNSISF
+290 EFIIERNSISF

-321 VPFEFYRISVCITL
+321 LPFEFDRISVCITL

-373 VLIITFIESIYIG
+373 VLIVTFIESIYIG
-386 HFMGYSQTD
+386 QFMGYGQKD

-408 IFRKLSWII
+408 KFRKISWVI
-417 LLIILIVSALAGY
+417 LLIILIISALTGY
-430 WVIFLN
+430 FYIYK

>member
-1 MVTKSSIWT
+1 MKMQTKKQMFLYPENFKIM
-10 KLSFVKKIIMVRFLG
+10 KVLSFILLMLIN
-25 FVLIFFTIFF
+25 FVPK
-35 SRAISIEVTSLEAE
+35 AVSIEVSTLEAE

-62 CEKIYDKSTFGSVK
+62 CDDIYNKSTFGVEK
-76 KLTDDITLR
+76 KLQEDVTLR
-85 NYFNLKRI
+85 NYYNLKRI
-93 DLDEQNSTL
+93 NLNEQKSTL
-102 SLFLDQ
+102 SLFIDQ
-108 RSFFYTEPKLN
+108 RSFFYKEPKLN

-125 LSDDFSDEM
+125 LSDDFSNEM
-134 SSINKKVIEAKTQ
+134 SSISKKVKEAKTQ

-173 DSTKVE
+173 DSIKVE

-197 YYDEVVSYNISDF
+197 YYDEVATYNISDF

-250 EVNFTNISSPGWTI
+250 EVNFSNISSPGWTI
-264 NQFISYPYMET
+264 NQYIAYPYMET

-306 MPIVMIIMVTYFTIF
+306 TPIMMIILITYITIF
-321 VPFEFYRISVCITL
+321 LPFEFYRISVCITL
-335 VLSLVAFNLVAAASK
+335 VLSLVAFNLVAASSK

-362 FIFTAYINAIS
+362 FIFTAYINAVS
-373 VLIITFIESIYIG
+373 VLIVTFVESIYIG
-386 HFMGYSQTD
+386 HFLGYGQKD
-395 ILKVPRH
+395 ILKVPRDK
-402 EKTGLL
+402 KTGLL
-408 IFRKLSWII
+408 IFRKISWIVL
-417 LLIILIVSALAGY
+417 LLILIISASIGY
-430 WVIFLN
+430 FYIYK

>member
-1 MVTKSSIWT
+1 MT
-10 KLSFVKKIIMVRFLG
+10 RFLG
-25 FVLIFFTIFF
+25 FVFILLTIFI
-35 SRAISIEVTSLEAE
+35 SRAISIEVSSLEAE

-62 CEKIYDKSTFGSVK
+62 CDNIYDKSTLGVEK
-76 KLTDDITLR
+76 KLKEDVILK

-93 DLDEQNSTL
+93 DLNEQNSNL

-108 RSFFYTEPKLN
+108 RSFYYTEPKLN

-125 LSDDFSDEM
+125 LSDDFSEEM

-197 YYDEVVSYNISDF
+197 YYDEVVEYNISDF
-210 DYKRYPFDEQSF
+210 DYKRYPFDEQTF

-250 EVNFTNISSPGWTI
+250 EVNFSNISSPGWTI
-264 NQFISYPYMET
+264 NQYIAYPYMET

-290 EFLIERNSISF
+290 EFLIQRNSISF

-306 MPIVMIIMVTYFTIF
+306 MPIVMIIIVTYFTVF

-350 IPDMPYLNVFDW
+350 IPNMPYLNVFDW

-373 VLIITFIESIYIG
+373 VLIITFVESIYIG
-386 HFMGYSQTD
+386 HFMGYGQRD
-395 ILKVPRH
+395 ILKIPKD

-408 IFRKLSWII
+408 KFRRISWMI
-417 LLIILIVSALAGY
+417 LLIILITSTLLGY
-430 WVIFLN
+430 FYIYK

>member
-1 MVTKSSIWT
+1 MKMETKKQMFLYQENFKII
-10 KLSFVKKIIMVRFLG
+10 KVLSFILLFLII
-25 FVLIFFTIFF
+25 FVPK
-35 SRAISIEVTSLEAE
+35 AVSIEVSTLEAE

-62 CEKIYDKSTFGSVK
+62 CDDIYNKSTFGVEK
-76 KLTDDITLR
+76 KLQEDVTLR
-85 NYFNLKRI
+85 NFYNLKRI
-93 DLDEQNSTL
+93 NLDEQKSTL
-102 SLFLDQ
+102 SLFIDQ
-108 RSFFYTEPKLN
+108 RSFFYKEPKLN

-134 SSINKKVIEAKTQ
+134 SAINKKVIEAKTQ

-168 QMTFQ
+168 QMTYQ
-173 DSTKVE
+173 DSTKVV
-179 SNVKP
+179 SNIDP
-184 KILIFYDGTIEYI
+184 KILIFYDGTVEYI
-197 YYDEVVSYNISDF
+197 YYDEVVTYNISDF
-210 DYKRYPFDEQSF
+210 NYKKYPFDEQSF
-222 KFVIYSKIFEK
+222 KFVVYSKVFEK
-233 VSFRASDKFK
+233 VSFRASNKFK

-250 EVNFTNISSPGWTI
+250 KVNFTNISSPGWTI

-290 EFLIERNSISF
+290 EFLIQRNSISF

-306 MPIVMIIMVTYFTIF
+306 MPIVMIIMITYLTIF
-321 VPFEFYRISVCITL
+321 LPFEFYRISVCITL
-335 VLSLVAFNLVAAASK
+335 VLSLVAFNLVAASSK

-373 VLIITFIESIYIG
+373 VLIVTFIESIYIG
-386 HFMGYSQTD
+386 QFMGYGQEE

-408 IFRKLSWII
+408 IFRKISWII
-417 LLIILIVSALAGY
+417 LLIILIVSALIGY
-430 WVIFLN
+430 FYIYK

>member
-1 MVTKSSIWT
+1 MI
-10 KLSFVKKIIMVRFLG
+10 RFLG
-25 FVLIFFTIFF
+25 FILIFLSIFI

-62 CEKIYDKSTFGSVK
+62 CDNIYDKSTFGTEK
-76 KLTDDITLR
+76 KLKEDVTLK
-85 NYFNLKRI
+85 NFFNLKRI
-93 DLDEQNSTL
+93 NLDEQNSTL

-108 RSFFYTEPKLN
+108 RSFYYTEPKLN

-134 SSINKKVIEAKTQ
+134 SAINKKVIEAKTQ

-157 KSISEGKFFDF
+157 KSILEGKFFDF
-168 QMTFQ
+168 QMTYQ

-179 SNVKP
+179 SNIDP
-184 KILIFYDGTIEYI
+184 KILIFYDGTVEYI
-197 YYDEVVSYNISDF
+197 YYDEVVTYNISDF
-210 DYKRYPFDEQSF
+210 NYKKYPFDEQSF
-222 KFVIYSKIFEK
+222 KFVVYSKVFEK
-233 VSFRASDKFK
+233 VSFRASNKFK

-250 EVNFTNISSPGWTI
+250 KVNFTNISSPGWTI

-290 EFLIERNSISF
+290 EFLIQRNSISF

-306 MPIVMIIMVTYFTIF
+306 MPIVMIIIVTYFTIF

-350 IPDMPYLNVFDW
+350 IPNMPYLNVFDW

-373 VLIITFIESIYIG
+373 VLIITFVESIYIG
-386 HFMGYSQTD
+386 HFMGYGQKD
-395 ILKVPRH
+395 ILKIPRD

-408 IFRKLSWII
+408 KFRRISWII
-417 LLIILIVSALAGY
+417 LLIILITSTLLGY
-430 WVIFLN
+430 FYIYK